1 MNTPDQTPLELF
13 ENNPRESIIPDGF
26 VFISKERLLELE
38 RQAACYRSLGGE
50 AIEGKLEGKLSD

>member
-1 MNTPDQTPLELF
+1 MNTPDQTPLELS

-26 VFISKERLLELE
+26 VLISKGWLLELQ

-50 AIEGKLEGKLSD
+50 TVEGKLEGKLSD